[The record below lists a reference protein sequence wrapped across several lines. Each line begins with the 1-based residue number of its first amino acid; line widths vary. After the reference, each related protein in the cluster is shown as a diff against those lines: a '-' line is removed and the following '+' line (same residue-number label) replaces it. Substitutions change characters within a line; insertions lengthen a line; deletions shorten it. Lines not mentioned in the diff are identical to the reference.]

1 MRPDKKKVRHHDS
14 RKKAAQAKQKS
25 EQKDPQ
31 PKPKRVI
38 ESNWDV
44 DKPDFPESSDEEG
57 TVDDT
62 SAFSTGLD
70 FNYVVE
76 NSLTSDALLRTKA
89 EQEWERESQT
99 AFTTEYFSID
109 LAKLESAIA
118 CVPVYQQ
125 LGLSKENLSDD
136 SVQRFDTEATA
147 ASKAFGVK
155 EADVDEIN
163 NKILTALKLSSKS
176 GPSIDASANSGES
189 ITQKKTK

>member
-76 NSLTSDALLRTKA
+76 NRSDQTLLKKSLVFCKAVSIKSKGSTLSQMTISNSSARLRAMGTF
-89 EQEWERESQT
+89 QS
-99 AFTTEYFSID
+99 
-109 LAKLESAIA
+109 
-118 CVPVYQQ
+118 
-125 LGLSKENLSDD
+125 
-136 SVQRFDTEATA
+136 RFPDPGMRRT
-147 ASKAFGVK
+147 
-155 EADVDEIN
+155 
-163 NKILTALKLSSKS
+163 
-176 GPSIDASANSGES
+176 
-189 ITQKKTK
+189 

>member
-76 NSLTSDALLRTKA
+76 NRSDQTLFKKSLVLNK
-89 EQEWERESQT
+89 
-99 AFTTEYFSID
+99 
-109 LAKLESAIA
+109 
-118 CVPVYQQ
+118 
-125 LGLSKENLSDD
+125 
-136 SVQRFDTEATA
+136 A
-147 ASKAFGVK
+147 ASIKGKDQLFHK
-155 EADVDEIN
+155 LHFRIEAQ
-163 NKILTALKLSSKS
+163 
-176 GPSIDASANSGES
+176 G
-189 ITQKKTK
+189 